1 MGTRRLLVLTST
13 LPAQVGDGTPA
24 FIADLCLELAQ
35 DFEVRVLAPAIPGAP
50 RRSRLSDRVEV
61 VRYRYFP
68 RRWEDVAEGAI
79 LENVRA
85 RPSRAAQVPL
95 LMASLALHVR
105 RHVRDFRPD
114 AVHAHWVIPQGA
126 IASRFASGV
135 PMVITTLG
143 GDLYALEGRI
153 ATSEKR
159 RTLTHARAVTVMNAD
174 MRERAISLGADPA
187 TTHVMPMGAR
197 LTTLAQGIDRAIAPP
212 SRRHPVR
219 VLAVGR
225 LVEKK
230 GFAVLIEAM
239 RLTQSRLELVIVG
252 DGPERRALEEAARGL
267 PITFVG
273 KLRREEL
280 NNQYEEAAIA
290 VFPSR
295 RASSGDQDGLP
306 VAMLEAMGAG
316 CAVVASDLPGINE
329 AIEEGHSGALVAPG
343 DPVALA
349 RTLEVVAED
358 AELRAALG
366 QAARRR
372 AQSYSIEAVGAGYRE
387 LLRSIVPSPT

>member
-1 MGTRRLLVLTST
+1 MTST
-13 LPAQVGDGTPA
+13 LPAQEGDGTPA
-24 FIADLCLELAQ
+24 FIADLSVELAQ
-35 DFEVRVLAPAIPGAP
+35 DFEVRILAPAIPGAA

-95 LMASLALHVR
+95 LMSSLALNVR
-105 RHVRDFRPD
+105 RHVKDFRPD
-114 AVHAHWVIPQGA
+114 VVHAHWVIPQGA

-159 RTLTHARAVTVMNAD
+159 RTLSRARAVTVMNAD
-174 MRERAISLGADPA
+174 MRDRAIALGADPA

-197 LTTLAQGIDRAIAPP
+197 LTTLAQEIDRAIAPP

-230 GFAVLIEAM
+230 GFDVLIRAVG
-239 RLTQSRLELVIVG
+239 LAQSRLELVIVG
-252 DGPERRALEEAARGL
+252 DGPERRALEASARGL
-267 PITFVG
+267 PITFLG
-273 KLRREEL
+273 KLRREAL
-280 NNQYEEAAIA
+280 NEEYRKAAVA

-295 RASSGDQDGLP
+295 RAASGDQDGLP

-316 CAVVASDLPGINE
+316 CAVIASDLPGINE
-329 AIEEGHSGALVAPG
+329 AIEEGHSGALVPPG
-343 DPVALA
+343 DADALA

-366 QAARRR
+366 HAARVR

-387 LLRSIVPSPT
+387 LLRGIVPSRA